1 VPAFDS
7 STFDLSV
14 LDAHRQRML
23 DAGLSEVA
31 ILGHL
36 RALRFVI
43 EEGDTMIPE
52 ASIEPVSSLPFLSG
66 LEKYADAGREVLERT
81 AVIKLNGGLGTGMGL
96 SGAKSLLAV
105 RSGETFLDLIAAQ
118 ALALRRRTG
127 TAIPIVLMNS
137 ARTRQDSLA
146 VLAKYPELV
155 GPVPLDFLQHKV
167 PRVDLETGAPVEW
180 PDAPHLEWCPPGHGD
195 LYAALQSSGMLD
207 CLRDQGIRYAFVS
220 NADNLGGVLDPSI
233 LGWLADEGLPF
244 VMEVARRTVADKKGG
259 HLAVRQGRLTLR
271 ESAQCPESDRH
282 FFQDIKRHHFFNTNN
297 LWLDLEALAR
307 VSVEGFDLPV
317 IQNEKAV
324 DPNTSDGP
332 RCLQLESAM
341 GSAVA
346 CFDGAKAICVPRDR
360 FCPVKSTN
368 DLLVIGSD
376 AYQKTGEGRIQA
388 VNPEAELSREVVLDP
403 RFYGLLDDFRFR
415 FPSGAPSLREC
426 RRLEVV
432 GDFRFGKGVRL
443 VGNVYL
449 ENNGEEAEFIPD
461 GARIVGEV

>member
-137 ARTRQDSLA
+137 DRTRQDSLA

-259 HLAVRQGRLTLR
+259 HLAVREGRLTLR
-271 ESAQCPESDRH
+271 ESAQCPERRSPLFSRH
-282 FFQDIKRHHFFNTNN
+282 Q
-297 LWLDLEALAR
+297 
-307 VSVEGFDLPV
+307 
-317 IQNEKAV
+317 
-324 DPNTSDGP
+324 TSP
-332 RCLQLESAM
+332 L
-341 GSAVA
+341 
-346 CFDGAKAICVPRDR
+346 F
-360 FCPVKSTN
+360 
-368 DLLVIGSD
+368 
-376 AYQKTGEGRIQA
+376 
-388 VNPEAELSREVVLDP
+388 
-403 RFYGLLDDFRFR
+403 
-415 FPSGAPSLREC
+415 
-426 RRLEVV
+426 
-432 GDFRFGKGVRL
+432 
-443 VGNVYL
+443 
-449 ENNGEEAEFIPD
+449 
-461 GARIVGEV
+461 